1 MFESG
6 REHGDVTRQ
15 GDGLSTLAK
24 LLWHT
29 GRTVEADARA
39 REAVALLEQLPP
51 GRALAMAYAT
61 VALLRL
67 NADDAE
73 QTRVSGSPFLFQRLL
88 EDRDSLEGWERTAVR
103 AVAAPT
109 GRRGAGLRGVTLST
123 PRQTGGACRSGSPRR
138 RRRTTSRGSPRR

>member
-51 GRALAMAYAT
+51 GPAVGVPDT
-61 VALLRL
+61 VAGGH
-67 NADDAE
+67 
-73 QTRVSGSPFLFQRLL
+73 TRAHRGLQALF
-88 EDRDSLEGWERTAVR
+88 V
-103 AVAAPT
+103 
-109 GRRGAGLRGVTLST
+109 
-123 PRQTGGACRSGSPRR
+123 PRSFT
-138 RRRTTSRGSPRR
+138 